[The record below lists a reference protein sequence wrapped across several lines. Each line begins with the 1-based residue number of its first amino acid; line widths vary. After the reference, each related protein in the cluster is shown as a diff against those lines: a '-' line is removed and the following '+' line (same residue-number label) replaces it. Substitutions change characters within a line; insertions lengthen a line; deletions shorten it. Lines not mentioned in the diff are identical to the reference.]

1 MWKFSLNY
9 EWHISYM
16 KISIHTDVK
25 KHCNTNNSYVLWHSE
40 IGLEPI
46 HKVWKGNTN
55 YELFKNMLK
64 EKNK

>member
-1 MWKFSLNY
+1 
-9 EWHISYM
+9 M

-55 YELFKNMLK
+55 NELFKNMLK
-64 EKNK
+64 EKISR